1 MKKFLFIVVALF
13 AVGSVKAQD
22 ETQLGYWNR
31 NSFVELAPD
40 ESFIYKFIQAM
51 DDESQEALNDL
62 FTDMKGMGDNSI
74 LKRNEG
80 GWYVK
85 KDYPLPEG
93 NYYES
98 AFYRND
104 NDNGRIYIILPRIN
118 VLLRTGYQIE
128 DLLDYYGDKVTLESS
143 RWDGPTDHYLNCHMK
158 TSTEVL
164 EAVGRMYELMH
175 EGIIGISP
183 DRPELGI
190 DYDNYLISVLTGS
203 IADTIENGEKL
214 VYEMNWEGKWP
225 GVYDGEDTWQG
236 TDEGMAITTS
246 RLMESMWD
254 IRSGI
259 GKDITIVQGHYYI
272 VRLTLKVPSD
282 GSYNVGLG
290 NYGMTGHE
298 NWDGGEICSW
308 CVVPVT
314 ASEDFQ
320 VIDAEFPN
328 VGFSFDDDA
337 FVYFDSGWVVG
348 TTIVKKVE
356 VYEKFGFAGRGDET
370 AIKSVKASKA
380 DESIYNLAGQKV
392 NASYKGVVIKSGKKM
407 IVK

>member
-13 AVGSVKAQD
+13 AVGNVKAQD

-98 AFYRND
+98 AFYEND

-118 VLLRTGYQIE
+118 VLLRTDYQIE

-158 TSTEVL
+158 TSTQQ
-164 EAVGRMYELMH
+164 H
-175 EGIIGISP
+175 
-183 DRPELGI
+183 
-190 DYDNYLISVLTGS
+190 
-203 IADTIENGEKL
+203 
-214 VYEMNWEGKWP
+214 
-225 GVYDGEDTWQG
+225 
-236 TDEGMAITTS
+236 
-246 RLMESMWD
+246 
-254 IRSGI
+254 
-259 GKDITIVQGHYYI
+259 
-272 VRLTLKVPSD
+272 
-282 GSYNVGLG
+282 
-290 NYGMTGHE
+290 
-298 NWDGGEICSW
+298 
-308 CVVPVT
+308 
-314 ASEDFQ
+314 
-320 VIDAEFPN
+320 
-328 VGFSFDDDA
+328 
-337 FVYFDSGWVVG
+337 
-348 TTIVKKVE
+348 
-356 VYEKFGFAGRGDET
+356 
-370 AIKSVKASKA
+370 
-380 DESIYNLAGQKV
+380 
-392 NASYKGVVIKSGKKM
+392 
-407 IVK
+407 